1 MKAHIAQLKREFNKP
16 IEKSN
21 YTKEELDKIVDAFI
35 GYLGKRQKEK
45 GNVK

>member
-1 MKAHIAQLKREFNKP
+1 MKAHIAQLKRESNKP
-16 IEKSN
+16 IEKPI

-45 GNVK
+45 NNVK